1 MTSAIP
7 TAPVQTKPTSSISVP
22 SQNTSRNTS
31 PIPAVPAQLPKAS
44 YANATKPATPAAIN
58 PQAPIVSSTGAQAP
72 VQHGKVDTHSSTG
85 PMSASSPSVGNPQ
98 SGIASGNNQNDF
110 SRQDSH
116 GRKPSVVISASGA
129 SGQIPNGGPVGRDA
143 RPNIAFGSMMNNQG
157 SPAIASSSPAY
168 PPQNNSLP
176 VRGADPRVTSPA
188 HSPSPIP
195 QPPASGGKPPSGIS
209 NQGNGLVFGSS
220 GMENGDANLRASQGP
235 LTPSQQPAHLRRESS
250 QSAHS
255 NMSGVDMANRPF
267 VPPNGRGRGYMQ
279 PYGGPHSPA
288 MNYRQPSNQRGPPN
302 MPGQFQNQPGMNNSP
317 YGRGRGSPAMMHVQP
332 HMPQGMPP
340 GQHGMPY
347 GAYPQHLGPQQY
359 QQMYMGGMNQYD
371 PNAGYY
377 QPFYP
382 QQGYHGAPPSPR
394 PGQQYPSAYGGPPQN
409 QSPYHPPSMSR
420 SGSQMSERPAS
431 SLGSR
436 PPTTASNVPPTPTPQ
451 SNTPT
456 TPSVSSNFVKP
467 QKVSKAIV
475 IKNAA
480 GEEITFD
487 KKPSPAPA
495 ATPVVA
501 APAPPQSPAIVSSAP
516 TPPPRTP
523 STTNQH
529 NRTESRSAKTDA
541 EVKNSFQEQ
550 VKRQLE
556 AQKEAERKKSGGDAT
571 PAAAEKPTEAAVP
584 EVNTPATKAE
594 EKPKVAEEKAKATE
608 AAKEAQPKSDTE
620 AASQADNA
628 RAVTEA
634 ESAAAPAVPKE
645 SAEDEAARKKR
656 GDDEEMER
664 MIAEMEAA
672 EKEEEERE
680 RKHQEKKKAELEEKK
695 KREAEAKLNEDAEL
709 KRQEREAEEL
719 ELKREKERE
728 DKSKGKTDEDL
739 FAALKK
745 PTLGPGANASA
756 ELEAE
761 AETPATEDAP
771 SPTEPVAV
779 PARAAGGQKP
789 KPGPLKLRTDKPVEP
804 AQPTP
809 GMQALKTARLLDV
822 QRESINY
829 PDGIKSPNPALN
841 TAGKQKGFQY
851 DKSFLLQFQEVFKE
865 KPTVDWDQKVKDTL
879 GDTEPGSARPSAS
892 RQSSVSMG
900 SRQPSNRGSGVP
912 YNPMGSFGGPARTLP
927 PGTTSADRFNAAQQG
942 NRPMGAMGGF
952 GSGRGGFPMGQPMSR
967 QGSLQPMGQGGN
979 PPSPRPGASRGRG
992 SRRDAGGRNMSR
1004 KEEAKQDSSM
1014 PLTAGME
1021 LKGLEKSQ
1029 SGWTARSL
1037 TQGQAAAN
1045 VGPDGM
1051 MAPDMVQRKV
1061 KAALNKMTP
1070 EKFDKISDQIM
1081 EIANQSK
1088 NETDGR
1094 TLRQV
1099 IQLTFEK
1106 ACDEAHWAGMYA
1118 KFCQK
1123 MLTQMSNEI
1132 KDETIVK
1139 NGQPVTGGGLFRKYL
1154 LNRCQEEFERGWEAN
1169 LPEKP
1174 EGETEEAALLS
1185 DEYYIA
1191 AAAKRRGLGLIQF
1204 IGELY
1209 KLGMLTYRIMHQC
1222 VLRLLNFEGQP
1233 DESAVENLC
1242 RLLRTVGGT
1251 MDNSDEQGHGLV
1263 NAYFERI
1270 NAILE
1275 QNKDMPSRPRFMLMD
1290 VIDLRKKGWQD
1301 KVGQKGPK
1309 TIQEI
1314 RAEAEAA
1321 QAAAEAERQ
1330 KTNQRGPRMPAGRGD
1345 ARSFSSQ
1352 GMPPPSDYNRNQV
1365 GMDDLR
1371 RLQQRKAQP
1380 GQSGGG
1386 LGPSLG
1392 PGSSLFA
1399 GRSGSGRKGLGPPRD
1414 GDASGNTSRTNTP
1427 PAKKEDKEANS
1438 QMNSFSA
1445 LAALENEGSEAAAR
1459 SPPSEKAS
1467 PAVSKATPSI
1477 DAASNAPNGA

>member
-1 MTSAIP
+1 MTSALP
-7 TAPVQTKPTSSISVP
+7 TAPVQTKSTSSISVP
-22 SQNTSRNTS
+22 SQTTSRNPS

-44 YANATKPATPAAIN
+44 YANATKPTTIN

-72 VQHGKVDTHSSTG
+72 VQHGKVDINSSTG
-85 PMSASSPSVGNPQ
+85 PMSASSPAVGNP
-98 SGIASGNNQNDF
+98 SGNNQADF
-110 SRQDSH
+110 ARQDSH

-129 SGQIPNGGPVGRDA
+129 SGQIPNGGPVGQNT

-168 PPQNNSLP
+168 PPQNTSLP

-188 HSPSPIP
+188 HSPAPIP

-209 NQGNGLVFGSS
+209 GQGNGIVFGSS
-220 GMENGDANLRASQGP
+220 GVENGDSNLRASQGP

-255 NMSGVDMANRPF
+255 DMSGVGMQNRNF
-267 VPPNGRGRGYMQ
+267 MPNGRGRGGFIPQ
-279 PYGGPHSPA
+279 YGNPHSPGMA
-288 MNYRQPSNQRGPPN
+288 YRQPSRGP
-302 MPGQFQNQPGMNNSP
+302 MPGQFQNQPNMYNSP
-317 YGRGRGSPAMMHVQP
+317 RGRNSPAMMPAQP
-332 HMPQGMPP
+332 HMPQGMP
-340 GQHGMPY
+340 GQPMQY
-347 GAYPQHLGPQQY
+347 GGYPQHLGPQGY
-359 QQMYMGGMNQYD
+359 GHMYMQGMNQYD

-377 QPFYP
+377 QPYYP
-382 QQGYHGAPPSPR
+382 QQGYQGAPPSPR
-394 PGQQYPSAYGGPPQN
+394 PGQQYPGTYGGPPPQH

-420 SGSQMSERPAS
+420 SGSQASERPAS

-436 PPTTASNVPPTPTPQ
+436 PPTNASNVPSSVTPQ
-451 SNTPT
+451 SATPV
-456 TPSVSSNFVKP
+456 TPISSNFVKP
-467 QKVSKAIV
+467 QKSKAIV

-480 GEEITFD
+480 GEEVHFD

-495 ATPVVA
+495 AAAAAA
-501 APAPPQSPAIVSSAP
+501 APATPAVPPAPSKSPAIVGSTP
-516 TPPPRTP
+516 TPPPRAP
-523 STTNQH
+523 SATKQH
-529 NRTESRSAKTDA
+529 ERAESRNAKSDNDIKTG
-541 EVKNSFQEQ
+541 FQEQ
-550 VKRQLE
+550 VRKQIE
-556 AQKEAERKKSGGDAT
+556 AQKEAERKKLEGDSK
-571 PAAAEKPTEAAVP
+571 PAAVEDKAADTKPAEDKVVEK
-584 EVNTPATKAE
+584 KAE
-594 EKPKVAEEKAKATE
+594 VTE
-608 AAKEAQPKSDTE
+608 VAKEAAPKSVAE
-620 AASQADNA
+620 ATAQADNA
-628 RAVTEA
+628 PAVTDTEKA
-634 ESAAAPAVPKE
+634 VAPAE
-645 SAEDEAARKKR
+645 NAEDAAARKKR
-656 GDDEEMER
+656 EEDEEFER
-664 MIAEMEAA
+664 MIAEMEAK

-680 RKHQEKKKAELEEKK
+680 RKHQEKRKAEAEEKK
-695 KREAEAKLNEDAEL
+695 KRDAEIAANADAEM
-709 KRQEREAEEL
+709 KRLEREAEER
-719 ELKREKERE
+719 ELQREKERE
-728 DKSKGKTDEDL
+728 GEAKTASKDQDL

-745 PTLGPGANASA
+745 PTLGPGANAPS
-756 ELEAE
+756 EP
-761 AETPATEDAP
+761 ETPATEDVPSRTATPEPMAAP
-771 SPTEPVAV
+771 PRS
-779 PARAAGGQKP
+779 AGKP
-789 KPGPLKLRTDKPVEP
+789 KPNPLKLRTDKPVEP
-804 AQPTP
+804 AQPTS
-809 GMQALKTARLLDV
+809 GMQALKSARLLDLR
-822 QRESINY
+822 RESVAY
-829 PDGIKSPNPALN
+829 PEGIQSPNPALN
-841 TAGKQKGFQY
+841 NAGKQRGLQY

-865 KPTVDWDQKVKDTL
+865 KPTTDWDQKVKETL

-892 RQSSVSMG
+892 RQGSVSMG
-900 SRQPSNRGSGVP
+900 PRQPSNRGP
-912 YNPMGSFGGPARTLP
+912 AMPFQTMGSFGGGARTLP
-927 PGTTSADRFNAAQQG
+927 PGTTSNDRFAASQG
-942 NRPMGAMGGF
+942 GSRPMGGMNFGG
-952 GSGRGGFPMGQPMSR
+952 GRGGFPMGQPMSR
-967 QGSLQPMGQGGN
+967 QGSLQPMGN
-979 PPSPRPGASRGRG
+979 PPSPRPGGSRGGKSKRG
-992 SRRDAGGRNMSR
+992 PGDRNMSR
-1004 KEEAKQDSSM
+1004 KEEENQNKSM

-1021 LKGLEKSQ
+1021 LKGLEKSTT
-1029 SGWTARSL
+1029 GWTARSIAAP
-1037 TQGQAAAN
+1037 AAAAAG

-1051 MAPDMVQRKV
+1051 MPPDMVQRKV

-1191 AAAKRRGLGLIQF
+1191 AAAKRKGLGLIQF

-1233 DESAVENLC
+1233 DEAAVENLC
-1242 RLLRTVGGT
+1242 RLLRTVGAT

-1270 NAILE
+1270 NTILD

-1290 VIDLRKKGWQD
+1290 VIDLRRQGWQD
-1301 KVGQKGPK
+1301 KSASKGPK

-1321 QAAAEAERQ
+1321 QAAQEAERA
-1330 KTNQRGPRMPAGRGD
+1330 KLNQRGGRLPAGRGD
-1345 ARSFSSQ
+1345 ARSFSQQ
-1352 GMPPPSDYNRNQV
+1352 GMPPPDYPRNQV
-1365 GMDDLR
+1365 GTDDLR
-1371 RLQQRKAQP
+1371 RLQQRSAA
-1380 GQSGGG
+1380 SRTASSG
-1386 LGPSLG
+1386 LGPTLG

-1399 GRSGSGRKGLGPPRD
+1399 GRSGSGRRGLGPPRD

-1427 PAKKEDKEANS
+1427 PMKKDEKESSSAV
-1438 QMNSFSA
+1438 NSFSA
-1445 LAALENEGSEAAAR
+1445 LAALENEGSGDAAR

-1477 DAASNAPNGA
+1477 DSASDAPNGA

>member
-7 TAPVQTKPTSSISVP
+7 TAPVHTKPASSITVP
-22 SQNTSRNTS
+22 SQHASRNQS
-31 PIPAVPAQLPKAS
+31 PIPAVPAQPPKAS
-44 YANATKPATPAAIN
+44 YANATKPSIN

-85 PMSASSPSVGNPQ
+85 QMSASSPSVGNPP
-98 SGIASGNNQNDF
+98 SGIAGANNTQSDF
-110 SRQDSH
+110 ARQDSH

-129 SGQIPNGGPVGRDA
+129 SGQLSNGGPVGA
-143 RPNIAFGSMMNNQG
+143 NTRPNIAFGSMTNNTAA
-157 SPAIASSSPAY
+157 PAIASSTPAY
-168 PPQNNSLP
+168 SPQNSSLP
-176 VRGADPRVTSPA
+176 VRGADPRVISPA
-188 HSPSPIP
+188 HSPAPIP

-209 NQGNGLVFGSS
+209 SQGNGIVFGSS
-220 GMENGDANLRASQGP
+220 GAENGDQNLRSASQGP

-255 NMSGVDMANRPF
+255 NMSGVDMSGRQF
-267 VPPNGRGRGYMQ
+267 MPPGGRGRGAYMQ
-279 PYGGPHSPA
+279 SYGGPHSPA
-288 MNYRQPSNQRGPPN
+288 MGYRAPSNPRGPPN
-302 MPGQFQNQPGMNNSP
+302 MPGQFQGQPGMTNSP
-317 YGRGRGSPAMMHVQP
+317 YRGRGSPAMMHVQP
-332 HMPQGMPP
+332 HMPQGMPHN
-340 GQHGMPY
+340 QQMPY
-347 GAYPQHLGPQQY
+347 NGYPQHLGPQQY
-359 QQMYMGGMNQYD
+359 QQMYMQGMNQYD

-394 PGQQYPSAYGGPPQN
+394 PGQQYPTPYGGPPQH

-420 SGSQMSERPAS
+420 SGSQASERPAS

-436 PPTTASNVPPTPTPQ
+436 PPTTASNAPPSSTPQ
-451 SNTPT
+451 SATPV
-456 TPSVSSNFVKP
+456 TPSVTSNFVKP

-480 GEEITFD
+480 GEEIHFD
-487 KKPSPAPA
+487 KKASPAPA
-495 ATPVVA
+495 ATPVT
-501 APAPPQSPAIVSSAP
+501 APAPVPSPSPAIVSSAP

-550 VKRQLE
+550 VKKQLE
-556 AQKEAERKKSGGDAT
+556 AQKEAERKKSGEVA
-571 PAAAEKPTEAAVP
+571 KPTE
-584 EVNTPATKAE
+584 ETPAEVKPAEAKAVDEEPKEVIEDKTKGTEAIKEATPTKAE
-594 EKPKVAEEKAKATE
+594 A
-608 AAKEAQPKSDTE
+608 S
-620 AASQADNA
+620 AASQTDTTSSVTDADKSVA
-628 RAVTEA
+628 
-634 ESAAAPAVPKE
+634 PKE

-656 GDDEEMER
+656 EADEEFER
-664 MIAEMEAA
+664 MVAEMEAA

-680 RKHQEKKKAELEEKK
+680 RKHQERRKVELEEKK
-695 KREAEAKLNEDAEL
+695 KREAEAKANEDEEL
-709 KRQEREAEEL
+709 KRQEREAEER
-719 ELKREKERE
+719 ELKREQERASK
-728 DKSKGKTDEDL
+728 DKPDEDL
-739 FAALKK
+739 FASLKK
-745 PTLGPGANASA
+745 PTLGPGANAA
-756 ELEAE
+756 PE
-761 AETPATEDAP
+761 PATETSTSDAP
-771 SPTEPVAV
+771 SPSTTPD
-779 PARAAGGQKP
+779 PTTARAAGQKP

-809 GMQALKTARLLDV
+809 AMQALKTARLLDIKS
-822 QRESINY
+822 ESINY

-841 TAGKQKGFQY
+841 NTGKQKGFQY
-851 DKSFLLQFQEVFKE
+851 DKTFLLQFQDVFKE

-879 GDTEPGSARPSAS
+879 GDTEPGSARPSSS

-900 SRQPSNRGSGVP
+900 SRQPSNRGASAVP
-912 YNPMGSFGGPARTLP
+912 YNPMGSFGGPSRTLP

-942 NRPMGAMGGF
+942 VRPMGAMGGF
-952 GSGRGGFPMGQPMSR
+952 GSGRGGFPVGQPMSR
-967 QGSLQPMGQGGN
+967 QASLQPMGQGGN
-979 PPSPRPGASRGRG
+979 PPSPRVGSTRGRG
-992 SRRDAGGRNMSR
+992 SRRGPDRAMSR
-1004 KEEAKQDSSM
+1004 KDEEKANSSM
-1014 PLTAGME
+1014 PLTANME
-1021 LKGLEKSQ
+1021 LKALEKSS
-1029 SGWTARSL
+1029 SGWTARSIN
-1037 TQGQAAAN
+1037 QPQAAAVA

-1051 MAPDMVQRKV
+1051 MPPDMVQRKV

-1088 NETDGR
+1088 NESDGR

-1169 LPEKP
+1169 LPDKP

-1185 DEYYIA
+1185 DEYYVA

-1242 RLLRTVGGT
+1242 RLLRTVGAT

-1270 NAILE
+1270 NTILD

-1290 VIDLRKKGWQD
+1290 VIDLRKHGWQD
-1301 KVGQKGPK
+1301 KAAQKGPK

-1321 QAAAEAERQ
+1321 HAAAEAERQ
-1330 KTNQRGPRMPAGRGD
+1330 RQNQRGGGRMGAGRGD

-1352 GMPPPSDYNRNQV
+1352 GMPPPEYPRNQV

-1371 RLQQRKAQP
+1371 RLQQRNQQSRQP
-1380 GQSGGG
+1380 SSG

-1399 GRSGSGRKGLGPPRD
+1399 GRSGSGRRGLGPPRD

-1427 PAKKEDKEANS
+1427 PIKKEEKELTS
-1438 QMNSFSA
+1438 QVNSFSA
-1445 LAALENEGSEAAAR
+1445 LAALENESSEAAAR

-1467 PAVSKATPSI
+1467 PAVQKATPSI
-1477 DAASNAPNGA
+1477 DAASDAPNGA